1 MDNDDILRGRLL
13 SRREILAIMGAS
25 GAALFL
31 GGPVPGLAD
40 TGAGRIPGCV
50 VRPEMTEGPYFVD
63 EKLDRSDIR
72 TDPSDGLVSAGALLA
87 LTFNVS
93 RLTNA
98 CAPLPGAI
106 VDVWQCDAAG
116 VYSDV
121 TDPLFDTVGKKFLRG
136 YQVTD
141 ANGMAK
147 FITVY
152 PGWYP
157 VRTVHIHFKVRSPVT
172 ATSAYEFTSQLFFDD
187 AFTDRVYTRPPY
199 AGRGTRKVLN
209 PGDMIYRQGGGSQ
222 LVLAVKEAGE
232 GYAAAFDIALQGV

>member
-13 SRREILAIMGAS
+13 SRREILAIMGAG
-25 GAALFL
+25 GAAMFL

-40 TGAGRIPGCV
+40 TGVARIPGCV
-50 VRPEMTEGPYFVD
+50 VRPEMTEGPYFID

-72 TDPSDGLVSAGALLA
+72 TDPSDGMVSTGALLA

-106 VDVWQCDAAG
+106 VDVWQCDAGG
-116 VYSDV
+116 VYSGV
-121 TDPLFDTVGKKFLRG
+121 TDPLFTTVGKKFLRG

-141 ANGMAK
+141 TNGMAR
-147 FITVY
+147 FVTVY

-157 VRTVHIHFKVRSPVT
+157 VRTVHIHFKVRVPVT
-172 ATSAYEFTSQLFFDD
+172 ATSAQEFTSQLFFDD
-187 AFTDRVYTRPPY
+187 AFTDKVFARAPY
-199 AGRGTRKVLN
+199 SSRGPRKVLN
-209 PGDMIYRQGGGSQ
+209 SGDEIYRQGGGSQ
-222 LVLAVKEAGE
+222 LVLAVREAGE
-232 GYAAAFDIALQGV
+232 GYATTFDIALQGV